1 MKRILLLIAVAI
13 GTFLII
19 LFFKNPNMLEG
30 IWMWALG
37 LIGLIIKGGRVV
49 WEKITN
55 LFDSVLPE
63 NQKEGITPK
72 KSKIESKIEVDI
84 ELTIL
89 RYFHDKDTTLGLLY
103 INGGFFCYTLED
115 TFNQP
120 KVPGQSRIGSGEY
133 AVDFRREETE
143 LTKTY
148 RSRYPEWFHYHLWVK
163 DVPEFSSIYIHSGG
177 DNTDTEGCILVSD
190 SLSVKADSQF
200 FTNSRNT
207 FKRLYLYLKEEL
219 DKNKKIKI
227 SIHDEAWFGKAGF
240 NHN

>member
-1 MKRILLLIAVAI
+1 MKRILLLLAVAI

-19 LFFKNPNMLEG
+19 LFFKNPDMLEG
-30 IWMWALG
+30 IWLWALG
-37 LIGLIIKGGRVV
+37 LIGLIIKGGRIA
-49 WEKITN
+49 WEKTIK
-55 LFDSVLPE
+55 LFDSLLPE
-63 NQKEGITPK
+63 TQKETVPSK
-72 KSKIESKIEVDI
+72 SSKIESKIEADI
-84 ELTIL
+84 ELTVL

-103 INGGFFCYTLED
+103 INGAFFCYTLED

-120 KVPGQSRIGSGEY
+120 KVPGQTRIWSGEY
-133 AVDFRREETE
+133 FVDFRREETE

-148 RSRYPEWFHYHLWVK
+148 KSRYPEWFQYHLWVK
-163 DVPEFSSIYIHSGG
+163 DVPEFSAIYIHSGG

-207 FKRLYLYLKEEL
+207 FKRLYLYLMAEL
-219 DKNKKIKI
+219 DNNKKIKI